1 MNEQI
6 EDVNI
11 PHELGSL
18 DESLR
23 CNICKELLSNA
34 VMISERTCGHSF
46 CSECIRGHFRSQLT
60 SGTVRKTSCPVCRC
74 DVSKRESSL
83 IPNLSLQAAVKGFKD
98 YIQRLSQQ
106 CEKEVDYVSETK
118 ENDRP
123 RRNTRHAIAAAAKN
137 EEHEQESKFSPH
149 PIPVDKKV
157 KPIYGSLK
165 KKDIMRL
172 CKEEGLAT
180 HGDERELKDRHR
192 RFVDMWNGETDSI
205 APKSAKEII
214 SKFNREENAKCL
226 ASSNF
231 SAKQDAQYMS
241 KVKESRKQSGL
252 NDSTKVSSGNPQF
265 DETLNTG
272 FAKLIA
278 KEKERRR
285 NESSKANGIEDTPVR
300 AKSENADASLGAS
313 PTITGND
320 AINMTSDEI
329 KDEGHPENTNEA
341 SFGVAFE
348 SSTVQNT
355 HVEVASVT
363 ATSESN
369 SFVDLTDSVAHSTGS
384 ASSLSPT
391 DITTSSDARA
401 SQGQRTIDQTMKVQ
415 TKKRSSPTSF
425 SSANSLSKTRH
436 RRFRSTNEPWN
447 CHACTYL
454 NKSQHTKTTCVM
466 CGTQR
471 QV

>member
-252 NDSTKVSSGNPQF
+252 SDSMKVSSGNPQF

-285 NESSKANGIEDTPVR
+285 NESSKSNGIACVEDAPVR
-300 AKSENADASLGAS
+300 AQSESDEASLRAS
-313 PTITGND
+313 PTTTGND
-320 AINMTSDEI
+320 VVNMTSDQI
-329 KDEGHPENTNEA
+329 KDEVKLENTNESA
-341 SFGVAFE
+341 YGVVVE
-348 SSTVQNT
+348 PSTVQ
-355 HVEVASVT
+355 VEVASVS
-363 ATSESN
+363 ATSKSN
-369 SFVDLTDSVAHSTGS
+369 SFVDLTDAVGCSTGS
-384 ASSLSPT
+384 GSSLSAT
-391 DITTSSDARA
+391 EITTSCNAKA
-401 SQGQRTIDQTMKVQ
+401 SQGQRTIDQTMKIQ

-425 SSANSLSKTRH
+425 SSTNSLSKTRH

-454 NKSQHTKTTCVM
+454 NKNQHMKTTCVM

-471 QV
+471 HL